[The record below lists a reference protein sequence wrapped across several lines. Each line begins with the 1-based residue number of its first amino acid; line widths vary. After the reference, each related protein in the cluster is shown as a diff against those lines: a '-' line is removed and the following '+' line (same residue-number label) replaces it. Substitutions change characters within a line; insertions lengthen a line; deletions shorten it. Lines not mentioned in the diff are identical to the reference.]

1 MEIALMADDKKKELM
16 IQFCIAYAGTL
27 SKHSLCGT
35 GATARLISEVTGL
48 SIEPY
53 LGGIQGGGEQ
63 VMARISCDEIDLVIY
78 FRDPQSVQAGEELDF
93 SRVCD
98 VHNIPYAT
106 NIAGAEVLIMALRR
120 GDLDWR
126 NNLSRHEES
135 YN

>member
-27 SKHSLCGT
+27 NKHNLCGT
-35 GATARLISEVTGL
+35 GATARQISEVTGL
-48 SIEPY
+48 TIEPY

-63 VMARISCDEIDLVIY
+63 VLARISCDEIDLVIY
-78 FRDPQSVQAGEELDF
+78 FRDPQSAEESLDF
-93 SRVCD
+93 SRICD

-106 NIAGAEVLIMALRR
+106 NLAGAEVLILALQR

-126 NNLSRHEES
+126 YNLKPRRSR
-135 YN
+135 